1 MKTNIVNV
9 KYEDR
14 YSPKTFSGKA
24 YSYFTAIP
32 LEVGDLVVAPTAYGE
47 KIARVSVIDIPE
59 FKTEFMQASLKLITE
74 KIDKQKYLEEDK
86 IISQEAA

>member
-47 KIARVSVIDIPE
+47 KIARVSAINIHDFQVE
-59 FKTEFMQASLKLITE
+59 FRQASLKLITE
-74 KIDKQKYLEEDK
+74 KIDKQKYLEKDK